1 MKFSEYIGKQF
12 GNPHGIVGKICCLIM
27 NTINS
32 IMYKN
37 IVADVKAD
45 KNSHIL
51 DIGCGNGFLIRKLYQ
66 KNKCHLY
73 GTDISE
79 DMIRTTA
86 RRNKKAVE
94 NGAVKLSV
102 GNCCN
107 LSFADNTFDT
117 VTTIN
122 TIYFWDD
129 TLKGLSEIKRVL
141 KDNGVFYNVVY
152 SKEWLEKSSYTRNCF
167 KLFEKSD
174 YIRLGKKAGFQSV
187 SVKKISEKAYII
199 RYIK

>member
-1 MKFSEYIGKQF
+1 MKFSEYIGRQF

-27 NTINS
+27 NTINTM
-32 IMYKN
+32 MYKN
-37 IVADVKAD
+37 IVADVKSN
-45 KNSHIL
+45 KSSHIL
-51 DIGCGNGFLIRKLYQ
+51 DIGCGNGYLINRLSRKTNAY
-66 KNKCHLY
+66 LY
-73 GTDISE
+73 GIDISE
-79 DMIRTTA
+79 DMICTTSK
-86 RRNKKAVE
+86 RNKKAVAS
-94 NGAVKLSV
+94 GMVKLSV

-129 TLKGLSEIKRVL
+129 SLKGLSEIYRVL
-141 KDNGVFYNVVY
+141 KDNGIFYNAVY
-152 SKEWLEKSSYTRNCF
+152 SKEWLGKLSYTRNCF

-174 YIRLGKKAGFQSV
+174 YIKLGKKAGFKSV
-187 SVKKISEKAYII
+187 SIKKISDKAYII